1 MKLNSVYSISQ
12 CTIFY
17 FHFHKCFWI
26 LYLLFNYFISSFE
39 CLLLQILRL
48 HQSNQNLN
56 YYFLNQKLKLS
67 FQLNFE
73 LFLIFLKCLQVFMC
87 FKRSQYCPDYFICL
101 TDHQCLIYDSLLF
114 VALEEIKS
122 ANLLASVLTHT
133 ENSSG
138 LLISCLSFLDLFSSI
153 FVQDLLFI
161 RYYCLFQ
168 GFQLS
173 KASIF
178 NNQMSSIRS
187 VQHVNFKKY
196 FMIIS

>member
-1 MKLNSVYSISQ
+1 MKLNSAYSISQ

-39 CLLLQILRL
+39 YLLLQILWL
-48 HQSNQNLN
+48 HQSNQNPN
-56 YYFLNQKLKLS
+56 YYFQNQKSQLS

-73 LFLIFLKCLQVFMC
+73 LFMIFLKCLQVFMC
-87 FKRSQYCPDYFICL
+87 FKRSQYCTDYSVCL
-101 TDHQCLIYDSLLF
+101 TDHQYLIYDSLLF
-114 VALEEIKS
+114 VVLEEIKS
-122 ANLLASVLTHT
+122 TNLLASVLTHT

-153 FVQDLLFI
+153 FVQDPLFI

-168 GFQLS
+168 GSQLS